1 MAVTRWDPFTALAR
15 LDRELDSSFDE
26 LVRRAWGAGQRG
38 TAGYVPAVDIRT
50 DGGDVHISV
59 ELPGVDIDK
68 DVSIE
73 VANGRLVIAGER
85 RDERSVDR
93 EQSEQGKGV
102 LVRELRYGAF
112 RREFAL
118 PEHVGADDVEA
129 TYDRGMLHVVVHNVT
144 KPVPGPRR
152 IQVRSVETPRE
163 LGTDEAAGRTVQGE
177 VEA

>member
-26 LVRRAWGAGQRG
+26 LVRRAWGSGQRG
-38 TAGYVPAVDIRT
+38 TAGYVPAVDIRK
-50 DGGDVHISV
+50 DGGDVVISV

-73 VANGRLVIAGER
+73 VANGRLTIAGER
-85 RDERSVDR
+85 RDERSA
-93 EQSEQGKGV
+93 EGEQGKGV

-112 RREFAL
+112 RRDFAL
-118 PEHVGADDVEA
+118 PEHVSAEDVEA
-129 TYDRGMLHVVVHNVT
+129 TYDRGMLRVAVRNVT
-144 KPVPGPRR
+144 KPVPEPRR
-152 IQVRSVETPRE
+152 IQVRSVEAPRE
-163 LGTDEAAGRTVQGE
+163 VAAERTVQGE

>member
-26 LVRRAWGAGQRG
+26 LVRRAWGSGQRG
-38 TAGYVPAVDIRT
+38 TAGYVPAVDIRK
-50 DGGDVHISV
+50 DGGDVVISV
-59 ELPGVDIDK
+59 ELPGVDIDN

-73 VANGRLVIAGER
+73 VANGRLAIFGER
-85 RDERSVDR
+85 RDERTASS
-93 EQSEQGKGV
+93 EQAEQGKGV

-118 PEHVGADDVEA
+118 PEHVGADDVDA
-129 TYDRGMLHVVVHNVT
+129 TYDRGMLRVVVHNVA
-144 KPVPGPRR
+144 KPVPEPRR
-152 IQVRSVETPRE
+152 IQVRSAETPRE
-163 LGTDEAAGRTVQGE
+163 VGTDRTVQGQ